1 MPGVDLTTV
10 LLIIVALGVVFLV
23 LDFLF
28 AGGGMTLRQAQG
40 RLGAMMGGAAQCGA
54 AMMGSPYG
62 WLLIVALI
70 IIVLAASGFIF
81 R

>member
-1 MPGVDLTTV
+1 MFGVDLTIL

-62 WLLIVALI
+62 WVLIVAFI
-70 IIVLAASGFIF
+70 VVVLAVFGFIF

>member
-1 MPGVDLTTV
+1 MPGVDLTTA
-10 LLIIVALGVVFLV
+10 LLIIVALGVVFLI

-40 RLGAMMGGAAQCGA
+40 RLGAMMSSAAQCGA
-54 AMMGSPYG
+54 ALLGSPYG
-62 WLLIVALI
+62 WVLIVAII
-70 IIVLAASGFIF
+70 IIVLAAFGFIF